1 MNQDFSIFTLVTQA
15 SLVVQL
21 VMVGLLIASLASW
34 TVIFGKLFGL
44 KRVRSGNENF
54 ERDFWAGKNLN
65 ELYAEAAK
73 RADASPMERI
83 FASGMREFLKLR
95 EKRVADAGAL
105 LDGARR
111 AMRASF
117 QREMDTVE
125 SNLSFLASV
134 GSVSPY
140 VGLFGT
146 VWGIMHAF
154 VGLSNMQQ
162 VTLAT
167 VAPGIAEALVATA
180 IGLFAAIPAVIAYNR
195 FARDIDRIAMQL
207 DTFIEEFS
215 NILQRNT
222 GAPAP
227 TPVPAAATMPH
238 FANSR

>member
-1 MNQDFSIFTLVTQA
+1 MNQNLSIITLVLQA

-21 VMVGLLIASLASW
+21 VMAGLMLASLASW
-34 TVIFGKLFGL
+34 TVIFSKLFGL
-44 KRVRSGNENF
+44 RKVRAANEEF
-54 ERDFWAGKNLN
+54 EREFWAGKNLN
-65 ELYAEAAK
+65 ELFS
-73 RADASPMERI
+73 DAVRRKDGAPMERI
-83 FASGMREFLKLR
+83 FATGMREFLKLR
-95 EKRVADAGAL
+95 ERRVADSGAL
-105 LDGARR
+105 LDGSRR

-117 QREMDTVE
+117 QRELDTIE

-195 FARDIDRIAMQL
+195 FARDIDRIAIQL
-207 DTFIEEFS
+207 ESFIEEFS
-215 NILQRNT
+215 NILQRNA
-222 GAPAP
+222 G
-227 TPVPAAATMPH
+227 VPAAA
-238 FANSR
+238 SEK